1 MDDSLI
7 DDALRSDPA
16 PPLHPFFRF
25 DVMRRIR
32 ASVITPPLAFPWRVV
47 AIAVLI
53 GALAGWLVPMQILS
67 WCIPMLVGGMVFCVH
82 SRPPLLRK

>member
-16 PPLHPFFRF
+16 PPPHPFFRSR
-25 DVMRRIR
+25 VMRFIR
-32 ASVITPPLAFPWRVV
+32 TPPLAFPWRVV
-47 AIAVLI
+47 AIAVVL
-53 GALAGWLVPMQILS
+53 GALAGWLVPPRVLS

-82 SRPPLLRK
+82 SRPPLMRK